1 MSRTP
6 SGLAARALRL
16 VMSRDRAEAV
26 LGDLSEDLAQ
36 DAARIGAPRWPRL
49 TVEARAWRYVLA
61 ALANGGLPLGSDL
74 RWAWRGVRSR
84 RIGSVVHVAL
94 VAVAVGGAA
103 VVFSAADAFVF
114 RASPYPNADRLV
126 VFQRNS
132 PIGLVE
138 MLEPEEQLELSR
150 RTDLFR
156 QWHRHSGPGPTIAV
170 RASESARSVRSWDVE
185 PGLFEA
191 LGVAPRWGRPLLP
204 DDSRPGQPPV
214 VLIREDVAR
223 HVFGNPAAAVGQLV
237 GHEANTMR
245 VVGVMPAGFR
255 FPTSQEG
262 AWRPLPDTKPGTALI
277 IAALAIG
284 APARAV
290 AEAAA
295 AVAGSGASGTSPSFG
310 PIRAVP
316 LAQATK
322 DPRAFTNSGAFGA
335 STGPRLFTTLLGT
348 AICLA
353 LIVCFSVA
361 GLELTSAIGRARIYV
376 VQTALG
382 ATRARLIRTAI
393 FETAIVTML
402 GALAG
407 GALAWWG
414 TSLLAA
420 TLPSPLATILTNQID
435 VDLRAIAFMAVV
447 SLAAAIIA
455 PAPVVWYLSRPTVT
469 EALRTTFVT
478 IAATRPQASFKHA
491 LIAGQVALCVL
502 VLVAAALFIRSYG
515 TRLGDKGFDGAGLA
529 TVEVMPR
536 RAAASS
542 AADLERTITA
552 RLRSHPAV
560 ESLSRTDRLLP
571 GGFRGGVAQHLWLQD
586 ASAPQGLVASGEFRV
601 DPEYFETMGIRLL
614 NGRFP
619 RVGDSADQVVV
630 DEALARRFWP
640 NGDAVGARFS
650 LGRQAT
656 PGRTTRVIVGIAS
669 HVQLEATS
677 VPLGGDLFATYSVL
691 PGDAAPLSYVVR
703 LRTKDAL
710 GDVSALVRAVAE
722 GSAAR
727 TALMDDRYAEI
738 YGDTRIAAGV
748 TSGFGLIALVVA
760 ILGLYGVTAFLVAGR
775 RREIGIRLALGA
787 GRGHVQRLV
796 VGTAMRSVVV
806 GAIAGVAGALAL
818 SRWIESQLFGVAATD
833 PATYAAVVAVIVITG
848 LVATW
853 RPAWRASRVDPAVT
867 LRAE

>member
-6 SGLAARALRL
+6 SRLAARALRL

-26 LGDLSEDLAQ
+26 LGDLSEDLAR
-36 DAARIGAPRWPRL
+36 DAARIGAPRWPGL
-49 TVEARAWRYVLA
+49 TVEARAWRYILA
-61 ALANGGLPLGSDL
+61 ALANGGLPLSSDL

-84 RIGSVVHVAL
+84 RIGSFVHVVL

-170 RASESARSVRSWDVE
+170 RASEAAASVRSWDVE

-223 HVFGNPAAAVGQLV
+223 RVFGNPAAAVGQLV
-237 GHEANTMR
+237 EANTMR

-255 FPTSQEG
+255 FPTAQEG
-262 AWRPLPDTKPGTALI
+262 AWRPLPDAKPGTALI
-277 IAALAIG
+277 IAALAPGASGRAVAGAVVSVASSSASG
-284 APARAV
+284 APA
-290 AEAAA
+290 
-295 AVAGSGASGTSPSFG
+295 SFG

-361 GLELTSAIGRARIYV
+361 GLELTSAIGRTRIYV

-435 VDLRAIAFMAVV
+435 VDLRAIVFMAVV
-447 SLAAAIIA
+447 SLAVAIIA

-469 EALRTTFVT
+469 EALRTACVT
-478 IAATRPQASFKHA
+478 IAATRPQASFRHA

-502 VLVAAALFIRSYG
+502 VLLAAMLFIRSYG
-515 TRLGDKGFDGAGLA
+515 ARLGDKGFDGARLA
-529 TVEVMPR
+529 TVEVTPR

-542 AADLERTITA
+542 AADLERAISA

-560 ESLSRTDRLLP
+560 ESLARADRLLP

-586 ASAPQGLVASGEFRV
+586 ANAPQGLLALGEFRV

-650 LGRQAT
+650 LGRQAA
-656 PGRTTRVIVGIAS
+656 PGRTTRVIVGVAS

-703 LRTKDAL
+703 LRTADAL
-710 GDVSALVRAVAE
+710 GDVSALVRSVAE
-722 GSAAR
+722 GSAVR
-727 TALMDDRYAEI
+727 TALIDDRYAEI

-748 TSGFGLIALVVA
+748 TSGFGLIALLVA
-760 ILGLYGVTAFLVAGR
+760 MLGLYGVTAFLVAGR

-796 VGTAMRSVVV
+796 VGSALRGVVV

-833 PATYAAVVAVIVITG
+833 PATYATVVAAIVITG
-848 LVATW
+848 MAATW